1 MFCPNCG
8 QRQSSNEARFCAACG
23 FPMGVVGELLANG
36 GQLSWRP
43 PAQGARQP
51 SPRTRGVKQ
60 GAFLML
66 STFVVVPIVIF
77 LGVSLLGMPGELIPL
92 VAVVTVMGGLLRMLY
107 ALFFE
112 SNVPGDAPAAQPS
125 APPAYTPNY
134 LGTPQRPA
142 TLPPPQGTPV
152 PAAYQRPQRYN
163 TGDLTAP
170 PKGSVT
176 DHTTRLLDKQPEEP
190 TRLLDKQPDEPP
202 RQ

>member
-8 QRQSSNEARFCAACG
+8 QRQNSNDARFCAACG
-23 FPMGVVGELLANG
+23 FPLNVVGELLSNG
-36 GQLSWRP
+36 GQLQWRA
-43 PAQGARQP
+43 PAQGAGRP

-66 STFVVVPIVIF
+66 STLVVVPIVIF
-77 LGVSLLGMPGELIPL
+77 LGVAMLGMPGELIPL
-92 VAVVTVMGGLLRMLY
+92 TAVVCVMGGLLRMLY

-112 SNVPGDAPAAQPS
+112 SSDPADAPPAQGY

-134 LGTPQRPA
+134 VGTPQRPA
-142 TLPPPQGTPV
+142 PLPAPQGTPV
-152 PAAYQRPQRYN
+152 PAAYQRPPRYN
-163 TGDLTAP
+163 TGELVEP

-190 TRLLDKQPDEPP
+190 PRPD
-202 RQ
+202 R